1 MGLPESWSWPSKDAQ
16 QRFKDNFLEDKIGLT
31 LFQKLRP
38 NNVRLQS
45 SVTVETSLCPS
56 CTNVRYIK
64 PSHKRAPKRHYTS
77 TRDLAVSGYTGSDRV
92 TSLEKEVALLR
103 ADVAESNK
111 KLTENNNQLA
121 SLISLMSHN
130 KASHNTTG
138 QLSQIQSV
146 PTSPPIMIH
155 TQPPT
160 PNQPP
165 GSPLTPAPTQDPV
178 MVPTLT
184 CSC

>member
-1 MGLPESWSWPSKDAQ
+1 MILKNWK
-16 QRFKDNFLEDKIGLT
+16 N
-31 LFQKLRP
+31 
-38 NNVRLQS
+38 
-45 SVTVETSLCPS
+45 
-56 CTNVRYIK
+56 
-64 PSHKRAPKRHYTS
+64 
-77 TRDLAVSGYTGSDRV
+77 
-92 TSLEKEVALLR
+92 LEKEVALLR

-155 TQPPT
+155 TQT
-160 PNQPP
+160 PGTSFCSPRPSSGTTWSSTGGLFKN
-165 GSPLTPAPTQDPV
+165 GSQAIIRMYGKLRDANNGLSKQ
-178 MVPTLT
+178 
-184 CSC
+184 